1 MVKPGDKIGG
11 FRIDAVEN
19 LPERHGV
26 GITARHERTG
36 FEVFHFLTD
45 DKENF
50 FGFVVSTPPEDDC
63 GIPHI
68 LEHSVLSGSQTLPMK
83 DAFFSMD
90 KRSVAT
96 FMNAMTYPDVTLY
109 PAASVV
115 PVDYYNLL
123 EYYGDSV
130 FFPLLSENTFKTE
143 GVRLEKD
150 ASGKPV
156 FNGIVYNE
164 MKGVYSQ
171 FDAAAEQAAVALLFP
186 DNGYRFE
193 YGGDPNAVP
202 SLSYGRFLDFYR
214 RHYVP
219 QNVKLFL
226 CGSLPTEEQ
235 LLFLEEKLL
244 SRITVSGSRAVMP
257 LQTRWER
264 PRAFTVGAPPGEEG
278 VTVAVSWLWDEAA
291 TAEACIEAE
300 LLSSCLCGHQGTPLY
315 RKLIDCGYGTDLAP
329 YMGGS
334 SELRQLFFSCGLR
347 GVKKRQ
353 AAAALEAV
361 KKAVAEIA
369 EEGIAAGVI
378 DGILDSYEFSMR
390 EIKGGVPLGLRYAER
405 MMFTWIRG
413 GSPCEWFR
421 TGTLFSEIRHRFRN
435 PDYIKQLLRR
445 LLTENPHRAE
455 MTVVSSADY
464 FKKWTRSADAA
475 AASLT
480 KSVYAEPGSL
490 DRAIESFR
498 TFQNEAENEAVLDR
512 LPAVTRQDVEAP
524 LSVID
529 FRVDDT
535 DAFPV
540 LETEDRTNG
549 IVYLDL
555 YFDSDTLPPD
565 DLPVVNSF
573 AKLLLSAGQKNR
585 SYDEVAREMT
595 SVFGHI
601 SSFIEI
607 GSEMRSRKPHLNLVI
622 RTRFLAE
629 KTDAAVESLRRML
642 SETVFTDRKRIRDA
656 LTESKNDMAADFT
669 QSGTL
674 YAAGLARS
682 FLSTAD
688 AAAEAVD
695 GFVQYRFLETV
706 LKRSGGVARLAR
718 RFEALYPQICSKNRV
733 LYALSCEREARERI
747 RAALPRLHEVLADTV
762 SAEESSV
769 FALPPQPFDLKKIY
783 GVALPSDVA
792 FNAWA
797 RKTDPFDSPHH
808 SRQRV
813 MAELLKTRV
822 LDEVRVRSGAYGASA
837 SLKNDCFQM
846 TSYRDPQLSS
856 TFETF
861 ETVLKRFAENPPTEA
876 EAENQIIRLLSD
888 NLKPERPSG
897 RLLKAVLRYLYGL
910 DDGLRQKIFDE
921 TANVTVADV
930 VREARRL
937 IDSPEP
943 AVRVSLAG
951 RKALK
956 KAKAAVSG
964 FSLV

>member
-257 LQTRWER
+257 LQTQWER
-264 PRAFTVGAPPGEEG
+264 PRAFTVAAPPGEEG

-369 EEGIAAGVI
+369 EEGIAADVI

-390 EIKGGVPLGLRYAER
+390 EIKGGVPLGLRYLER

-421 TGTLFSEIRHRFRN
+421 TDSLFRRIRQRFS
-435 PDYIKQLLRR
+435 DAGYITGRLRA

-464 FKKWTRSADAA
+464 FKKWNRSADAA
-475 AASLT
+475 AASLIKT
-480 KSVYAEPGSL
+480 VYAGSDFL

-498 TFQNEAENEAVLDR
+498 SFQNEAENEAVLDR
-512 LPAVTRQDVEAP
+512 LPAVTRRDVDAP

-529 FRVDDT
+529 FRVN
-535 DAFPV
+535 DADGFPV

-555 YFDSDTLPPD
+555 IFSLDRLSPD

-607 GSEMRSRKPHLNLVI
+607 GSEIRSRQPHLNLIV
-622 RTRFLAE
+622 RSRFLAE
-629 KTDAAVESLRRML
+629 KTEAAIGSLGKMV
-642 SETVFTDRKRIRDA
+642 SETVFTDRKRVRDA
-656 LTESKNDMAADFT
+656 LTESKNDLYADFT
-669 QSGTL
+669 QNGTL
-674 YAAGLARS
+674 YAAGVARS
-682 FLSTAD
+682 FLSEAD

-695 GFVQYRFLETV
+695 GFVQYRFLETI
-706 LKRSGGVARLAR
+706 LKRPGGVARLAR
-718 RFEALYPQICSKNRV
+718 QFEKLYPKICSKHRV
-733 LYALSCEREARERI
+733 LYALSCEREAREGVY
-747 RAALPRLHEVLADTV
+747 ASLPRLHEVLSDQPMPETG
-762 SAEESSV
+762 SV
-769 FALPPQPFDLKKIY
+769 FDLPLQPLCTEKIY

-792 FNAWA
+792 FNA
-797 RKTDPFDSPHH
+797 RVTKTDPFDSPHH
-808 SRQRV
+808 SPQRV
-813 MAELLKTRV
+813 MADLLKTRV
-822 LDEVRVRSGAYGASA
+822 LDEVRVRSGAYGASV
-837 SLKNDCFQM
+837 SLKNDCLQM
-846 TSYRDPQLSS
+846 TSYRDPQLLP
-856 TFETF
+856 TFDTF
-861 ETVLKRFAENPPTEA
+861 ETVLKRFTENPPSAAETETR
-876 EAENQIIRLLSD
+876 IICFLSE

-910 DDGLRQKIFDE
+910 DDGLRQKLFDGTAAVTADDVVCEAKRLLE
-921 TANVTVADV
+921 TAQPV
-930 VREARRL
+930 
-937 IDSPEP
+937 
-943 AVRVSLAG
+943 VRVSLAG
-951 RKALK
+951 KKALK

-964 FSLV
+964 LSLV